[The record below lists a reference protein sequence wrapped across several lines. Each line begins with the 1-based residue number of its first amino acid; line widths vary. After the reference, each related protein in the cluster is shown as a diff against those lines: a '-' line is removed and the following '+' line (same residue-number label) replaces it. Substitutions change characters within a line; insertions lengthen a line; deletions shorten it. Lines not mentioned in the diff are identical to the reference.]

1 MEKTEKK
8 PLPSM
13 TDVIGMVIQ
22 IPGVKVSRPDFLKE
36 QFKDAS
42 PELMESIVNDGPVKA
57 GCSRKELYKIAS
69 RLVYRKTVMSTGAS
83 FLAGMPGGLFM
94 AATIPADM
102 AQFYGVALGLA
113 QEIAYLYGAEDLW
126 SGDVLDEEKVTNQLI
141 LYCGV
146 MMGAGGAAQ
155 AVRVMSSRLAQQIIN
170 RLPQQALT
178 KTVYYP
184 IVKSIAKAFGVKMT
198 KGVFA
203 KGVSKAVPIIG
214 GVVSGG
220 ITYAT
225 LKPMGMRLVDTLDNS
240 QFDYSESEFQADFKD
255 IVEMGAE
262 NEPESKENDSALS
275 KIRQAKNLFDEG
287 VLTEEE
293 FLRIKERLISE
304 MQP

>member
-1 MEKTEKK
+1 
-8 PLPSM
+8 M

-22 IPGVKVSRPDFLKE
+22 IPGVKVSRTDFLKE

-57 GCSRKELYKIAS
+57 GCSRKELYKIAG
-69 RLVYRKTVMSTGAS
+69 RIVYKKTVISTGAS
-83 FLAGMPGGLFM
+83 FLAGMPGGFAM

-155 AVRVMSSRLAQQIIN
+155 AVKVMSSRLAQQIIN

-275 KIRQAKNLFDEG
+275 KIRQAKELFDEG

>member
-22 IPGVKVSRPDFLKE
+22 IPGVRVNRPDFLKE

-42 PELMESIVNDGPVKA
+42 PELMESILKDGPVKA
-57 GCSRKELYKIAS
+57 GYSRKELYKIAS

-155 AVRVMSSRLAQQIIN
+155 AVRVMSSRLAQQIVK

-184 IVKSIAKAFGVKMT
+184 IVKSLAKAFGVRMT

-262 NEPESKENDSALS
+262 NEPESKENDFALS
-275 KIRQAKNLFDEG
+275 KIQQAKNLFDEG